1 GSTVQ
6 SDFTF
11 TVNNPAKSVQFVYTG
26 TLPVD
31 SIVWKF
37 GDGAKVKQAGPN
49 HIYTAQGTYTVCA
62 IAYMPCGRH
71 MMCKEVTLVCPT
83 PAANYTY
90 TVTAATKTVNVTYT
104 GSTPVDS
111 VQWTFGDGGTAKGN
125 TASHTYAGGDTYTV
139 CAIAYNSC
147 GSDTI
152 CQSVVVPVGIENVT
166 AFAGLSIYPNP
177 VQSVL
182 YIDGTD
188 EG

>member
-1 GSTVQ
+1 SGSELGRVVAADKSGSIYFGGEFTGDISAEGLSPKNSVGGNTDFFLVKYGYDCNCAGSTVQ

-83 PAANYTY
+83 PAANYTD

-104 GSTPVDS
+104 GSTPVD
-111 VQWTFGDGGTAKGN
+111 
-125 TASHTYAGGDTYTV
+125 
-139 CAIAYNSC
+139 
-147 GSDTI
+147 
-152 CQSVVVPVGIENVT
+152 
-166 AFAGLSIYPNP
+166 
-177 VQSVL
+177 
-182 YIDGTD
+182 
-188 EG
+188 